1 MSDGLKQAVQ
11 RKGSFLQTMR
21 AVAWSFFGVRK
32 SRDYEQDVAQLNP
45 VHVIIA
51 GLVAAG
57 VFIALLLLLIRW
69 ATDVVEELL
78 AEVGRRRDELAAIG
92 MVLAAM
98 VVQFAML
105 LVNWIIASGVAK

>member
-11 RKGSFLQTMR
+11 RRGSFLQTMK

-51 GLVAAG
+51 GVIGAV
-57 VFIALLLLLIRW
+57 VFI
-69 ATDVVEELL
+69 
-78 AEVGRRRDELAAIG
+78 G
-92 MVLAAM
+92 VL
-98 VVQFAML
+98 VLV
-105 LVNWIIASGVAK
+105 VNWIIASGVAK